1 MATQSKT
8 FTPEF
13 IEGFIKNHLYNK
25 LNNITD
31 YENYWKTVE
40 LEDMV
45 PYIII
50 EIPIKRIDNIPV
62 SVFFEI
68 HKDGSLYITVLTS
81 QYYGVKAEYNKIA
94 KYSLKLYHKEC
105 DRFRIDYLEENK
117 DEIEE
122 GEEYTYYFD
131 YHEYCRFDVD
141 NLVESNCVF
150 EEVDFEEALNKI
162 INLKWNKNLGFLE
175 YEISDEDI
183 ELLGYDINE
192 CCVCY
197 EKTQFK
203 CKNGHNTCPDCYIK
217 IKKQQNN
224 NPCVKCPICR
234 VRF

>member
-13 IEGFIKNHLYNK
+13 IKGFIKNQLFNK

-31 YENYWKTVE
+31 YEKYWNTVE
-40 LEDMV
+40 LEDKL

-50 EIPIKRIDNIPV
+50 DIPIKRIDNIPV

-68 HKDGSLYITVLTS
+68 HKDGDLYISVTAT
-81 QYYGVKAEYNKIA
+81 QYYGVKCDYNKIA
-94 KYSLKLYHKEC
+94 KYNLKLYHNEC
-105 DRFRIDYLEENK
+105 DRYRIEYLEENK

-131 YHEYCRFDVD
+131 YHSYFRIDGEETTCELD
-141 NLVESNCVF
+141 
-150 EEVDFEEALNKI
+150 EEVDFEKALNTI

-175 YEISDEDI
+175 YEISDGDI

-197 EKTQFK
+197 ENTIYK
-203 CKNGHNTCPDCYIK
+203 CKNGHHTCPDCYIK

-224 NPCVKCPICR
+224 TPRIKCPICR
-234 VRF
+234 DRF